1 MGGRRRDR
9 SVFRSVSGGIVASV
23 LAVMAAGCQEGSLA
37 ALPATTPTTA
47 PVAAPPA
54 TTAPT
59 AAPAQA
65 TGTPAEDL
73 RAGDYVLTAG
83 PETVDFESSGG
94 ADDPDSDS
102 SAMRA
107 EIAACVGVP
116 GYDPPPPSDETTGD
130 IFTNIEESDFQA
142 ISRAKILPAEQISEN
157 AEIVTSPRFADC
169 YRGAL
174 EEQLAG
180 EDSSGF
186 TYEIVAVET
195 PSPPPGATALVR
207 TSMGITD
214 EYGTYGY
221 VFDTVYFYVGQ
232 VAVELEVH
240 NIQDVPPPA
249 VEQGL
254 IDQIADKLTN
264 Q

>member
-1 MGGRRRDR
+1 M
-9 SVFRSVSGGIVASV
+9 SGGIVASV

-37 ALPATTPTTA
+37 VVSSTTPVATPPAATTPTG
-47 PVAAPPA
+47 
-54 TTAPT
+54 
-59 AAPAQA
+59 APAQA
-65 TGTPAEDL
+65 IDTPARDL

-83 PETVDFESSGG
+83 PETAGFESSGG
-94 ADDPDSDS
+94 ADDPDSGS

-130 IFTNIEESDFQA
+130 TFTNIEESDFQA
-142 ISRAKILPAEQISEN
+142 ISRAQILPAEQISEN

-180 EDSSGF
+180 EDASGF

-221 VFDTVYFYVGQ
+221 VFDAVYFYVGQ